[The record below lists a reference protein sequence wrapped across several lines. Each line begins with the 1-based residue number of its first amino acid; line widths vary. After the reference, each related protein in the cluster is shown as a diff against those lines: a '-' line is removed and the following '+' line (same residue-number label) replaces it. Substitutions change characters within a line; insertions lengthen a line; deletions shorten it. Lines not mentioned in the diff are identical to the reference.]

1 MTYLSGKMRR
11 SFYFYGESMDS
22 KKAVRQQTF
31 RRLLSYLKPYRLA
44 FITAVIGMI
53 GYAAVDTLFIYH
65 FETLIDDGLGAG
77 NPTILLYGALFV
89 PVVFLLRGIFNFI
102 STYFLSYVGF
112 RIVTVMRQQLFEHL
126 MRVPVAYHDKVSTGD
141 LISKITYDTQ
151 QLAEAC
157 SRAIL
162 TLIKEGAFVIGLLGL
177 MMYHSWQLSLVFLL
191 IGPVIAKIVTY
202 VSRRF
207 RSISGRIQT
216 AMGNVTT
223 TAEQMINGHKVV
235 VMFEGQQKEAER
247 FSDIN
252 TVTRQQNMKLVN
264 VRTISTSLIQLI
276 ASFSLSMVLII
287 ASFPSMLEQL
297 SPGAFTTLM
306 TAMIMLL
313 RPLKQLTNVNA
324 DFQRGLAAAESIF
337 KVLDQEEEVDTG
349 KRVLD
354 RAQGNLAFKNVT
366 FSYPNT
372 DEPALH
378 DVSFTVKAGHSV
390 ALVGRSGS
398 GKSTI
403 SSLLTR
409 FYDFETGSIEL
420 DNHDVRE
427 YSLKSLRRQFAVV
440 SQNVT
445 LFNDTIANN
454 IAYGAAENV
463 PKERIQ
469 EAVRLAY
476 CDEFIDALPQGLDT
490 IVGEN
495 GVMLSGGQR
504 QRIAIARA
512 LLRDAP
518 VLILDEATS
527 ALDTESE
534 RHIQKALDN
543 LQQNRT
549 SLVIAHR
556 LSTIENADEILVLE
570 HGRVIERGNHE
581 MLLAHAGAYAQL
593 YNMQFGGTGE

>member
-1 MTYLSGKMRR
+1 
-11 SFYFYGESMDS
+11 MDS
-22 KKAVRQQTF
+22 NKALRQQTF
-31 RRLLSYLKPYRLA
+31 RRLLKYVKPYRLA
-44 FITAVIGMI
+44 FIAAIIGMV
-53 GYAAVDTLFIYH
+53 GYAGIDTFFFYH
-65 FETLIDDGLGAG
+65 IETLIDQGLGQS

-89 PVVFLLRGIFNFI
+89 PLIFLLRGFFNFV
-102 STYFLSYVGF
+102 SNYFLSYVGF
-112 RIVTVMRQQLFEHL
+112 RIVSTMRQQLFEHL
-126 MRVPVAYHDKVSTGD
+126 MRVPVAYHDKMSTGD
-141 LISKITYDTQ
+141 LISKITYNTQ
-151 QLAEAC
+151 QVAEAC

-162 TLIKEGAFVIGLLGL
+162 TLIRDGAFVIGLLGL
-177 MMYHSWQLSLVFLL
+177 MIYHSWQLSLVFLL
-191 IGPVIAKIVTY
+191 IGPVIGKVVSV

-207 RSISGRIQT
+207 RHVSTRIQT

-223 TAEQMINGHKVV
+223 TAEQMINGHQVV
-235 VMFEGQQKEAER
+235 VMFEGQKRESER
-247 FSDIN
+247 FDDVN
-252 TVTRQQNMKLVN
+252 TVTRQQNMKLVST
-264 VRTISTSLIQLI
+264 RSISTSVIQLI
-276 ASFSLSMVLII
+276 ASLSLSMVLVI
-287 ASFPSMLEQL
+287 ASLPTMLDDL
-297 SPGAFTTLM
+297 TPGAFTALL

-324 DFQRGLAAAESIF
+324 DFQRGLAAAASIF
-337 KVLDQEEEVDTG
+337 AVLDQSREVDNG

-354 RAQGNLAFKNVT
+354 RARGDIAFKNVT
-366 FSYPNT
+366 FSYP
-372 DEPALH
+372 DAEDSALKE
-378 DVSFTVKAGHSV
+378 VSFTVKAGHSV

-403 SSLLTR
+403 SALLTR
-409 FYDFETGSIEL
+409 FYDYETGSIEL
-420 DNHDVRE
+420 DGHDIRD
-427 YSLKSLRRQFAVV
+427 YTLKSLRRQFAVV

-454 IAYGAAENV
+454 IAYGAAGNV
-463 PKERIQ
+463 SKERIE

-476 CDEFIDALPQGLDT
+476 VDEFTDNLPHGLDT
-490 IVGEN
+490 MAGEN

-556 LSTIENADEILVLE
+556 LSTIENADEILVME
-570 HGRVIERGNHE
+570 HGRVIERGTHE
-581 MLLAHAGAYAQL
+581 TLLEKGGAYAQL
-593 YNMQFGGTGE
+593 HNMQFGGME

>member
-1 MTYLSGKMRR
+1 
-11 SFYFYGESMDS
+11 MDS
-22 KKAVRQQTF
+22 KTAVRQQTF
-31 RRLLSYLKPYRLA
+31 RRLIGYMKPFRMA
-44 FITAVIGMI
+44 FITAVIGML
-53 GYAAVDTLFIYH
+53 GYAAIDTLFISS
-65 FETLIDDGLGAG
+65 FQPLVDDGLGEG
-77 NPTILLYGALFV
+77 NSRILIIGAIFV
-89 PVVFLLRGIFNFI
+89 PFMFILRGLFNFI

-112 RIVTVMRQQLFEHL
+112 KIVTVMRQQLFEHL
-126 MRVPVAYHDKVSTGD
+126 MRVPVSYHDKVSTGD
-141 LISKITYDTQ
+141 MISKITYDTQ

-162 TLIKEGAFVIGLLGL
+162 TLIKEGAFVIGLLAL

-191 IGPVIAKIVTY
+191 IGPVVAKVVTV
-202 VSRRF
+202 VSKRF
-207 RSISGRIQT
+207 RKVSSRIQT

-223 TAEQMINGHKVV
+223 TAEQMLNGHKVV
-235 VMFEGQQKEAER
+235 VMFEGQKKEAER
-247 FSDIN
+247 FGDIN
-252 TVTRQQNMKLVN
+252 NVTRQQNMKLVN
-264 VRTISTSLIQLI
+264 IRAISTSVIQFI
-276 ASFSLSMVLII
+276 ASLSLSLVLII

-297 SPGAFTTLM
+297 TPGAFAALV
-306 TAMIMLL
+306 TAMVMLL

-324 DFQRGLAAAESIF
+324 DFQRGLSAAESIF
-337 KVLDQEEEVDTG
+337 AVLDQQKEVDTG
-349 KRVLD
+349 KLVID
-354 RAQGNLAFKNVT
+354 RARGDLEFKDVT
-366 FSYPNT
+366 FSYQGS
-372 DEPALH
+372 EGPALKQI
-378 DVSFTVKAGHSV
+378 SFRVEAGKTV

-409 FYDFETGSIEL
+409 FYDYETGRIEL
-420 DNHDVRE
+420 DGHDIRD
-427 YSLKSLRRQFAVV
+427 YTLKSLRRQFAVV
-440 SQNVT
+440 SQSVS

-454 IAYGAAENV
+454 IAYGSAGKV
-463 PKERIQ
+463 SQERIQ

-476 CDEFIDALPQGLDT
+476 CEEFINNMPQGLNT
-490 IVGEN
+490 VVGEN

-534 RHIQKALDN
+534 RHIQKALEN

-556 LSTIENADEILVLE
+556 LSTIESADEILVLE
-570 HGRVIERGNHE
+570 QGRILERGDHE
-581 MLLAHAGAYAQL
+581 TLLAQDGAYAQL
-593 YNMQFGGTGE
+593 YNMQFGGSDA